1 MCSSSRHGSDLRSTH
16 GLEEELTMNMRLY
29 RLMELHQRID
39 EALRRERHRR
49 RPDPFALALL
59 TVRKLR
65 IKDRMRGAFGAL
77 VPA

>member
-1 MCSSSRHGSDLRSTH
+1 
-16 GLEEELTMNMRLY
+16 MNMRLY

>member
-1 MCSSSRHGSDLRSTH
+1 MT
-16 GLEEELTMNMRLY
+16 MRLF

-49 RPDPFALALL
+49 RPDPLTLAALK
-59 TVRKLR
+59 TRKIR
-65 IKDRMRGAFGAL
+65 IKDRMRHAFGTL